1 MSFVS
6 KIVGKSKSEHY
17 VLKAEVRSV
26 CKESVRGSSIILI
39 AELEARYVAVG
50 VLRSPGIEN
59 VGMDVRANRV
69 LIWRGHQAYGK
80 A

>member
-1 MSFVS
+1 MPFAPQPYVVAIEVQTHLVQMSFVS

-50 VLRSPGIEN
+50 VLAESR
-59 VGMDVRANRV
+59 
-69 LIWRGHQAYGK
+69 H
-80 A
+80 